1 MSWESWKPWWAAHG
15 SGHSAASHW
24 GGQFLGT
31 NLVRGWLG
39 LRDRPGSREMQ
50 RCGWA
55 RCQGYQHQKKRIV
68 SGRGRVGD
76 RWWGLA
82 RSNGSDAAYPCFHVV
97 IAQAIRIKG
106 LIGRIWQ
113 NPAGRPSPS
122 PGRPRTI
129 QTAPVVVGRDAVIF
143 SRRRGKREA
152 KLRRSGPAAGQS
164 NPKIPPRMPAT
175 ERPGDE
181 GDRQRNRQRA
191 IVSSILPGAQGQSAG
206 GHQRTTRQEEM
217 YG

>member
-76 RWWGLA
+76 GWWGLA

-122 PGRPRTI
+122 QDDPGR
-129 QTAPVVVGRDAVIF
+129 
-143 SRRRGKREA
+143 SRPPPLLTDE
-152 KLRRSGPAAGQS
+152 RRSYSPGGGQS
-164 NPKIPPRMPAT
+164 CDGRCGRGPVKSQDPTKDA
-175 ERPGDE
+175 GD
-181 GDRQRNRQRA
+181 
-191 IVSSILPGAQGQSAG
+191 
-206 GHQRTTRQEEM
+206 
-217 YG
+217 